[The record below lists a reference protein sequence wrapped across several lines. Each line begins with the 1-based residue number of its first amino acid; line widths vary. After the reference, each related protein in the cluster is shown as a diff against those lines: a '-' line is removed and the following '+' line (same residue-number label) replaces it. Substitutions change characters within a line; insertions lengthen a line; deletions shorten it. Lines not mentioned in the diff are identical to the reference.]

1 MNHKDLNQLKIN
13 QFRSITNN
21 RKIFDFIIQRSTNT
35 NKNMT
40 MKKFAAQTNQ
50 QVWKKLNVIEDF
62 SCMVDPPTK
71 IKIIIKIV

>member
-21 RKIFDFIIQRSTNT
+21 RKIFDFMIQRSTKT
-35 NKNMT
+35 NKNMAI
-40 MKKFAAQTNQ
+40 KKFAALTNK
-50 QVWKKLNVIEDF
+50 QVWKKLKVIEDF

-71 IKIIIKIV
+71 IKIIKKNV

>member
-21 RKIFDFIIQRSTNT
+21 RKIFDFMIQRSTKT
-35 NKNMT
+35 NKNMAI
-40 MKKFAAQTNQ
+40 KKFAALTNK
-50 QVWKKLNVIEDF
+50 QVWKKLKVIEDF